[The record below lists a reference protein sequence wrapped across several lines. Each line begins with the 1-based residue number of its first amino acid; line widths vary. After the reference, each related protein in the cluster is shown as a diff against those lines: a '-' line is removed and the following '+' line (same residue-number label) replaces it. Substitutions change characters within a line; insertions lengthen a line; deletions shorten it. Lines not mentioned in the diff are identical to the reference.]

1 MYKLSFK
8 FKLKLQGEKSVKG
21 LKMCFPGHVS
31 SKSGSWFNLV
41 VQGLNCFN
49 IRFSSSGSL
58 SSLKLLKLVC
68 LDLGKTFFLPISCE
82 I

>member
-1 MYKLSFK
+1 MYNLSFK

-41 VQGLNCFN
+41 VVQGLNCFN
-49 IRFSSSGSL
+49 IRFSSSVSL
-58 SSLKLLKLVC
+58 SSLKL
-68 LDLGKTFFLPISCE
+68 F
-82 I
+82 